1 MAHSLA
7 ATAVAVPVCVR
18 MSLGIDQ
25 ADGRVVE
32 KGRERRAGSQ
42 KGGVPGPQCVCVCV
56 WLPSLFSFCPNNSSK
71 CNNTRYL
78 NTHIFVCWICP
89 DDAHASCCWHNTH
102 IRAHAEGKLIE
113 SCKSQRRRGKI
124 GVTYIPSFS
133 RRHCCCRWSRAK
145 KVTNENSVM
154 SCSLSLFFWHWQD
167 GVAVQCC
174 ARMHLDLGMFSRC
187 LAESSAMMD
196 QDLTHLIGL
205 FFRLLKKKFRL
216 RMKLKKNDDG
226 EEHSLTFRSR
236 EREKRSRREEGSA
249 SAFYVRRSGVGVVV
263 LILFAHFCLHFCC

>member
-1 MAHSLA
+1 MKIQQHAVIFWGLFHLSLSLSSLTFPTVYFILA
-7 ATAVAVPVCVR
+7 NGPFVSSSSSPSVRAYVAWYWSGWR
-18 MSLGIDQ
+18 EG
-25 ADGRVVE
+25 
-32 KGRERRAGSQ
+32 GREGEGKAGGRAAKRAGYRDLS
-42 KGGVPGPQCVCVCV
+42 VCVCV

-154 SCSLSLFFWHWQD
+154 SCSLSLFWHWQD

-205 FFRLLKKKFRL
+205 FFLLLKKSF
-216 RMKLKKNDDG
+216 
-226 EEHSLTFRSR
+226 
-236 EREKRSRREEGSA
+236 
-249 SAFYVRRSGVGVVV
+249 V
-263 LILFAHFCLHFCC
+263 